1 MDLRFDPLQ
10 TQLRRAL
17 RVGLSGV
24 AARPG
29 VRGAPVLDG
38 PASPAASV
46 LSELSALW
54 YEQPVSEGGL
64 GLGMI
69 AGATVSE
76 ELGRAAC
83 GNPYRGFAL
92 VTDAAKASGRRD
104 LVDDLRSGATAAV
117 AGLETL
123 TGGPGAI
130 TAVRADC
137 GGIDG
142 GRAGG
147 SAVRAPA
154 VLTGTVT
161 ADAASADVL
170 AVGCWWQNSPALAI
184 VPAGSAGYKW
194 LGDSWPHAV
203 QLTGVTIASRDL
215 VTDFG
220 VGSQVLAKARIR
232 QAAYL
237 LGLAAGMHESAVRY
251 TGTRRQFG
259 SKLRD
264 FQGIGFPLARCA
276 VSLRAARMS
285 VYRAAWL
292 AESAGPGGWGEPGM
306 AAVEALA
313 MTSETMTALAST
325 AMQVCGGHGMTS
337 EVAVQRYYRLA
348 AAEPFRYGKP
358 GELWRLVG
366 AARLARQP

>member
-1 MDLRFDPLQ
+1 MDPRFDPLQ

-24 AARPG
+24 ATRPG
-29 VRGAPVLDG
+29 VRGAPVVDG

-64 GLGMI
+64 GLGLI

-92 VTDAAKASGRRD
+92 LTDAAKAAGRRD
-104 LVDDLRSGATAAV
+104 LLDDLRSGATAAV

-123 TGGPGAI
+123 TGGPAAI
-130 TAVRADC
+130 SAVPAV
-137 GGIDG
+137 GGP
-142 GRAGG
+142 AGG
-147 SAVRAPA
+147 KV

-161 ADAASADVL
+161 ADAASADLL
-170 AVGCWWQNSPALAI
+170 AVGCWWQGSPALAI

-203 QLTGVTIASRDL
+203 QLTDVTVDSRDL
-215 VTDFG
+215 VTDFDA
-220 VGSQVLAKARIR
+220 GSQVLARARIR

-259 SKLRD
+259 SRLRD
-264 FQGIGFPLARCA
+264 YQGIGFPLARCA

-292 AESAGPGGWGEPGM
+292 AESAGSGDLAGSGGWGEP
-306 AAVEALA
+306 ALASVEALA
-313 MTSETMTALAST
+313 LASETMIALASI
-325 AMQVCGGHGMTS
+325 AMQVCGGRGMTS

-366 AARLARQP
+366 AARLARLP